1 MYACALW
8 QRFPRVHRSRC
19 LPAHAN
25 VCALVCAQPHVD
37 SFDYFLGDGMQHV
50 VEDMDG
56 IEIEHPLT

>member
-1 MYACALW
+1 MKRLTAAQLDVSPLLPSPCC
-8 QRFPRVHRSRC
+8 PHC
-19 LPAHAN
+19 L
-25 VCALVCAQPHVD
+25 QPHVD